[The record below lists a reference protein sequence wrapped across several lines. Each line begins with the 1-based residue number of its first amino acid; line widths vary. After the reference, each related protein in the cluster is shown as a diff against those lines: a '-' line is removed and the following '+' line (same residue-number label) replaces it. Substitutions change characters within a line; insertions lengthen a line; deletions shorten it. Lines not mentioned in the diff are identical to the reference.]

1 MIILIII
8 INFVPFFKQAP
19 PPLDI
24 FERISGHQQ
33 KKAPPP
39 FDIFE
44 RISGLAETSIATPW
58 YIYFWDDFLFLQ
70 KYFQNLILFRYQ
82 IFWNRYF
89 FRYHKFL
96 KPIPIL
102 FSIPKFSKT
111 DTNIIKKKS
120 KSFETEK
127 FRNQNAKLC
136 LWCPFYILWW
146 GGEDEGWGVGGC
158 PNRNF
163 CGFPMDTFFYSSI
176 S

>member
-111 DTNIIKKKS
+111 DTNIIKKKI
-120 KSFETEK
+120 KK
-127 FRNQNAKLC
+127 FRNREVSKPKCQTLS
-136 LWCPFYILWW
+136 LMPFLYIVVGW
-146 GGEDEGWGVGGC
+146 GGRGVGGC